1 MKKLI
6 VLLGLCV
13 VSFVGCSKDEKPPVD
28 PVVVPT
34 PAPEPAPAPT
44 KGKIIIVHFNF
55 SSSVLSKEAK
65 KLIDTAVAE
74 KKADTQMTIVGYTD
88 SQGSKKY
95 NQKLSEK
102 RAKAVS
108 TYLTTLKVAS
118 SWSGKGEHDLLNK
131 DKTKAE
137 HKANRRVEIGFTV
150 IVK

>member
-6 VLLGLCV
+6 VLLMFCTIG
-13 VSFVGCSKDEKPPVD
+13 FVGCSKDEKPPVD

-34 PAPEPAPAPT
+34 PAPEPAPT
-44 KGKIIIVHFNF
+44 KGKIVIVHFNF
-55 SSSVLSKEAK
+55 NSSVLSKEAK

-102 RAKAVS
+102 RAKSVS
-108 TYLTTLKVAS
+108 NYLTTLKVAN
-118 SWSGKGEHDLLNK
+118 SWSGKGEHGLLNK
-131 DKTKAE
+131 DKTKIE

-150 IVK
+150 TVK